1 MTMSA
6 EISAGFRQVAA
17 DQIAQDIDN
26 NAKFAKVSALAK
38 VATSGSYN
46 DLTDKPSGGTR
57 KVVTSNSREA
67 VLTAGT
73 AWTVPQHTV
82 GGDELLVWIE
92 GLLCTRGVEYTD
104 ASSTTITF
112 TSDIPTDFSLV
123 AEVVN

>member
-1 MTMSA
+1 MTDSLYVKTA
-6 EISAGFRQVAA
+6 RGILP
-17 DQIAQDIDN
+17 IAIEG
-26 NAKFAKVSALAK
+26 
-38 VATSGSYN
+38 T
-46 DLTDKPSGGTR
+46 GGGGVTR
-57 KVVTSNSREA
+57 KIVTSNSREA

-82 GGDELLVWIE
+82 DSNELAVYIE

-112 TSDIPTDFSLV
+112 TSDIPATFSLA

>member
-1 MTMSA
+1 MTDSLYVKTA
-6 EISAGFRQVAA
+6 SGILP
-17 DQIAQDIDN
+17 IAIEG
-26 NAKFAKVSALAK
+26 
-38 VATSGSYN
+38 TGG
-46 DLTDKPSGGTR
+46 GGTR

-82 GGDELLVWIE
+82 DSNELAVYIE

-104 ASSTTITF
+104 ASSTTIIF

>member
-1 MTMSA
+1 MTDSLYVKT
-6 EISAGFRQVAA
+6 AGGILP
-17 DQIAQDIDN
+17 IAIEG
-26 NAKFAKVSALAK
+26 
-38 VATSGSYN
+38 T
-46 DLTDKPSGGTR
+46 GGGGVTR
-57 KVVTSNSREA
+57 KIVTSNSRAE

-73 AWTVPQHTV
+73 AWTVPEHTV
-82 GGDELLVWIE
+82 GSNELAVYIE

>member
-1 MTMSA
+1 MTDSLYVKT
-6 EISAGFRQVAA
+6 AGGILP
-17 DQIAQDIDN
+17 IAIEG
-26 NAKFAKVSALAK
+26 
-38 VATSGSYN
+38 T
-46 DLTDKPSGGTR
+46 GGGGVTR
-57 KVVTSNSREA
+57 KIVTSNSREA

-82 GGDELLVWIE
+82 SSNELSVHIE

-104 ASSTTITF
+104 VSATTISF

>member
-1 MTMSA
+1 MTDRLYVKTAS
-6 EISAGFRQVAA
+6 GFLP
-17 DQIAQDIDN
+17 IAIEG
-26 NAKFAKVSALAK
+26 
-38 VATSGSYN
+38 TGGG
-46 DLTDKPSGGTR
+46 GGTR

-82 GGDELLVWIE
+82 DSNELAVYIE

-104 ASSTTITF
+104 ASATTIIF

>member
-26 NAKFAKVSALAK
+26 NAKFAKVSSLAK

-46 DLTDKPSGGTR
+46 DLTDKPSGVSR

-82 GGDELLVWIE
+82 DSNELAVYIE

-104 ASSTTITF
+104 ASATTITF
-112 TSDIPTDFSLV
+112 TSDIPADFSLV

>member
-26 NAKFAKVSALAK
+26 NAKFAKVSSLAK

-46 DLTDKPSGGTR
+46 DLTDKPSGVSR
-57 KVVTSNSREA
+57 KIVTSNSREA

-82 GGDELLVWIE
+82 DSNELAVYIE

-104 ASSTTITF
+104 ASATTITF
-112 TSDIPTDFSLV
+112 TSDIPADFSLV

>member
-1 MTMSA
+1 MTDSLYVKTA
-6 EISAGFRQVAA
+6 SGILP
-17 DQIAQDIDN
+17 ID
-26 NAKFAKVSALAK
+26 VGG
-38 VATSGSYN
+38 SGG
-46 DLTDKPSGGTR
+46 GGTR
-57 KVVTSNSREA
+57 KIVTSDSRSA
-67 VLTAGT
+67 ILMAGT

>member
-1 MTMSA
+1 MTDSLYVKT
-6 EISAGFRQVAA
+6 AGGILP
-17 DQIAQDIDN
+17 IAIEG
-26 NAKFAKVSALAK
+26 
-38 VATSGSYN
+38 TGGG
-46 DLTDKPSGGTR
+46 GGTR

-104 ASSTTITF
+104 VSSTTITF
-112 TSDIPTDFSLV
+112 TSDIPTYFSLV

>member
-1 MTMSA
+1 MTDSLYVKTA
-6 EISAGFRQVAA
+6 SGILP
-17 DQIAQDIDN
+17 IAIKGTGGD
-26 NAKFAKVSALAK
+26 
-38 VATSGSYN
+38 
-46 DLTDKPSGGTR
+46 GGTR

-92 GLLCTRGVEYTD
+92 GLLYTRGVEYTD